1 MTAQE
6 FLSQLPYGV
15 REEVLRYCRDY
26 ALSAPQ
32 PTTDSFGTWVF
43 YAFDWSR
50 TPQGHE
56 FWEECKNHLTPL
68 EAVDEVVNWFR
79 DNQSSVLDAKE
90 PKQTKD
96 MKTEIV
102 YQLTGN
108 TARGQVADY
117 HRKPAPLPFHQ
128 GAKHSDVRCF
138 GRNKRKVVTKDYRG
152 DYKSRFTIGM
162 EVEKNSLHRDSIH
175 EHVLFCGMER
185 DGSCGY
191 EAVTNILPLL
201 PHGKWR
207 SKVVECMWK
216 AEKIIDD
223 AFSAGDDS
231 CGGHITVA
239 CDGMNG
245 DELRKKLRPLS
256 GIILALYRNRLKNRY
271 CGGNMRMAGDG
282 DDREDFLD
290 GHSDSR
296 TRADRYQ
303 VALVK
308 GDCLEFRLVSRF
320 VSVNQMVNRYDLFY
334 VLMDE
339 AINMK
344 RPSHERLLKRL
355 RPILMDMFGGD
366 ERKVDNLFD
375 MARKFRLFILEGK
388 IHPTINK
395 WVNPHGHWDRYVI
408 KKVRV
413 AAPKA
418 KKAKSIK
425 IRTEYDV

>member
-1 MTAQE
+1 MNAQE
-6 FLSQLPYGV
+6 FLDLLPNGV
-15 REEVLRYCRDY
+15 REEVMRYTREFAY
-26 ALSAPQ
+26 QGPLTLSNTVKAWING
-32 PTTDSFGTWVF
+32 SFTW
-43 YAFDWSR
+43 SE

-56 FWEECKNHLTPL
+56 FWSDNYLHPDTLVANL
-68 EAVDEVVNWFR
+68 IAWFR
-79 DNQSSVLDAKE
+79 ENQSSVLDETK
-90 PKQTKD
+90 PKRD
-96 MKTEIV
+96 MKAEIK
-102 YQLTGN
+102 YELTGN
-108 TARGQVADY
+108 SSRGEVSDY
-117 HRKPAPLPFHQ
+117 HRKPSPLNFHT
-128 GAKHSDVRCF
+128 GGKHADVRCF
-138 GRNKRKVVTKDYRG
+138 GRNKRKVVTQDYRG
-152 DYKSRFTIGM
+152 DFKSRFTIGM
-162 EVEKNSLHRDSIH
+162 EVEKTSLHRDSIH

-216 AEKIIDD
+216 AEKIIDN
-223 AFSAGDDS
+223 AYSASDDS

-245 DELRKKLRPLS
+245 DELRKRLRPLS
-256 GIILALYRNRLKNRY
+256 GIIMALFRNRLKNRY
-271 CGGNMRMAGDG
+271 CGGNMRMAGSG
-282 DDREDFLD
+282 DDSDDFLD

-296 TRADRYQ
+296 TRTDRYQ

-308 GDCLEFRLVSRF
+308 GNCLEFRLVSRF

-334 VLMDE
+334 ILMDE

-355 RPILMDMFGGD
+355 RPILMDIFGGD
-366 ERKVDNLFD
+366 ERKIDNLFD

-395 WVNPHGHWDRYVI
+395 WVNPHGYWDKYVI

-413 AAPKA
+413 ATPKS
-418 KKAKSIK
+418 KTVKVLK
-425 IRTEYDV
+425 EYSV

>member
-1 MTAQE
+1 MNAQE
-6 FLSQLPYGV
+6 FLDLLPNGV
-15 REEVLRYCRDY
+15 REEVMRYTREFAY
-26 ALSAPQ
+26 QGPLTLSN
-32 PTTDSFGTWVF
+32 TVKGWINGSFTW
-43 YAFDWSR
+43 SE

-56 FWEECKNHLTPL
+56 FWASNYDRPDALVPNL
-68 EAVDEVVNWFR
+68 IAWFR
-79 DNQSSVLDAKE
+79 ENQSSVLDETK
-90 PKQTKD
+90 PKRD
-96 MKTEIV
+96 MKAEIK
-102 YQLTGN
+102 YELTGN
-108 TARGQVADY
+108 SSRGEVSDY
-117 HRKPAPLPFHQ
+117 HRKPSPLNFHT
-128 GAKHSDVRCF
+128 GAKHADVRCF
-138 GRNKRKVVTKDYRG
+138 GRNKRKVVTQDYRG
-152 DYKSRFTIGM
+152 DFKSRFTIGM

-223 AFSAGDDS
+223 RYSMGDDS

-245 DELRKKLRPLS
+245 DELRKRLRPLS
-256 GIILALYRNRLKNRY
+256 GIIMALFRNRLKNRY
-271 CGGNMRMAGDG
+271 CGGNMRMAGNG
-282 DDREDFLD
+282 DNSDDFLD

-296 TRADRYQ
+296 TRTDRYQ

-308 GDCLEFRLVSRF
+308 GNCLEFRLVSRF
-320 VSVNQMVNRYDLFY
+320 VSVNQMINRYDLFY
-334 VLMDE
+334 ILMDE

-355 RPILMDMFGGD
+355 RPILMDGYGCD
-366 ERKVDNLFD
+366 ERKIDNLFD

-395 WVNPHGHWDRYVI
+395 WVNPHGYWDEYVI

-413 AAPKA
+413 ATPKS
-418 KKAKSIK
+418 KTVKVLK
-425 IRTEYDV
+425 EYSV